1 MPLSHWL
8 IFCCRSSLTNQKPEL
23 SFGGDLGVIDKESY
37 IFCASIILVEY
48 LNLIQEDLVE
58 YIIGLILKIKL
69 DPTLEFVTEQK
80 YKSFFH

>member
-37 IFCASIILVEY
+37 IFCACIILVEY